1 MEFYSTRAQILHEHV
16 LLTYPT
22 NHLTMYHC
30 SPPKPKA
37 GVVLYSTLQASHQ
50 GVTGKMVDDAAE
62 LFYSSEKG
70 EESDEDEIV
79 EFSPEVVSNPPPS
92 TTPASSVK
100 ATPAPS
106 AGGSSAAGAGVQISS
121 KRKLI
126 VQPTPA
132 AGGAGTKA
140 SPTPDAGADAKVKGG
155 NAGGR
160 PMTVANV
167 LTAVVKDKTEN
178 PSMDIRVKVKELYK
192 IEDIDLQKIAPLVAY
207 ATEYVYG
214 VVASDEQSVRDLIN
228 KTIKKE
234 EEKEILIKYAGVIDG
249 ILIRNGDYDWE
260 VSCFMHFSKT
270 FQTTPLLTFFCSSNN
285 PFFKNS
291 LRR

>member
-50 GVTGKMVDDAAE
+50 GVTRKMGDDAA
-62 LFYSSEKG
+62 LFSSSEKG

-79 EFSPEVVSNPPPS
+79 EFSPEVVPNPPPS

-100 ATPAPS
+100 ATTAPS
-106 AGGSSAAGAGVQISS
+106 AGGSSAAGAAVQISS
-121 KRKLI
+121 QRKLV

-132 AGGAGTKA
+132 AVGAATKA
-140 SPTPDAGADAKVKGG
+140 STTPDAGADAKVKAG

-160 PMTVANV
+160 PMLTVNV
-167 LTAVVKDKTEN
+167 FQTVVKGCTEN
-178 PSMDIRVKVKELYK
+178 PSMDIRVKVTELLK
-192 IEDIDLQKIAPLVAY
+192 VEKVSLEHIVPLVTH
-207 ATEYVYG
+207 ATDFVFG

-234 EEKEILIKYAGVIDG
+234 DEKEILIKSAGVIEG
-249 ILIRNGDYDWE
+249 ILIRNDAYDY
-260 VSCFMHFSKT
+260 
-270 FQTTPLLTFFCSSNN
+270 
-285 PFFKNS
+285 
-291 LRR
+291 